1 MSTAKSIEEQ
11 ITQFQESIATQLEPY
26 MIVLVVNQEQD
37 ELLDFRIEPSGN
49 MTALLALRQ
58 AQDRP
63 LRQAPP
69 KNGDPST
76 WLRTG
81 SQDRPLRQAPPK
93 NGAPSTWLTPSR
105 CPYGRTGSQ
114 DRPLRQAS
122 RRRTTQRLKRTK

>member
-1 MSTAKSIEEQ
+1 MSPAKSIEEQ

-63 LRQAPP
+63 LRQAP
-69 KNGDPST
+69 
-76 WLRTG
+76 
-81 SQDRPLRQAPPK
+81 DRPLRQAPPK
-93 NGAPSTWLTPSR
+93 NGDPSTWL
-105 CPYGRTGSQ
+105 RTGSQ